1 MLVLAEIESIFFI
14 VTSILLCFGFVIK
27 TVLVTQ
33 GHFIVC

>member
-14 VTSILLCFGFVIK
+14 VAGIMPCFAFVIK

-33 GHFIVC
+33 GCFIDC